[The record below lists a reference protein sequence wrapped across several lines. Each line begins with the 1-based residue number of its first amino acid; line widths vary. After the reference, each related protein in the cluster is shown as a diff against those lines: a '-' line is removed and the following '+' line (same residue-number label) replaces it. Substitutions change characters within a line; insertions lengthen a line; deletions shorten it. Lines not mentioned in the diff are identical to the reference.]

1 MKILFSTKISVILL
15 FILAISMAVA
25 TFVENDFGTLVARET
40 VYEAWWFETIMIWLS
55 INFVFHI
62 KKYNLLSKAK
72 LPVGILHLAFIT
84 IIIGAGITRYVS
96 KEGMIHIREN
106 QTVSSYVT
114 NEKYIQFKVENDIF
128 YKKSQPIPYLFS
140 PENLQV
146 THQNI
151 TFDCTL
157 TEFIPKAIAKFKN
170 GNETFLDISVT
181 SKEQEGNDYLLKKN
195 ESIWFEDFYI
205 EFEKIKDSLP
215 VNHIF
220 LSDFD
225 GFYIE
230 KRNGKWQFF
239 TPISIHSVDVKNQ
252 QMATIDASQ
261 WVDIQ
266 PYTVYKWGENSFM
279 INGIHENKKQVFEPQ
294 TNHPKQGGSQKDM
307 VKIEIRA
314 NGNYITHHYFEAKKN
329 IPQWQEFDYQ
339 GITYEYA
346 YASKQIP
353 LPFSIKLKKFE
364 LKRYPGSESPES
376 YTSFVEITDEK
387 KSFNYEI
394 FMNNILDYQGYRLYQ
409 SSYDKDEKGTLLSL
423 NKDRWGTWVTY
434 LGYGVLFIAMFW
446 TLFAHRSRFG
456 FLNKRLKKI
465 KNEAKLLPV
474 IILIFSTLQ
483 SFSQSVEKY
492 IVPSEKAENY
502 GKLIVQDLDGRMKPL
517 TTLAYEIARK
527 LTGKNSLTLHQN
539 DGKSVK
545 LTPEQFLLALQLNP
559 EFFSEVPVIQVNTEK
574 AGIVF
579 NTLQIEPTPLL
590 RFVDFL
596 DEKGTYQLKN
606 AVEEV
611 NLLKPAERSESQ
623 KELLKI
629 DERFNILYNIFAGN
643 FLRLYPKKNA
653 ENNKWFTAN
662 ELDDFE
668 KEDSDFLKN
677 IQPYYLEELQKGIET
692 NDFSK
697 SDEAISYLE
706 LYQKEIGKE
715 VYPTENEIIAE
726 ILYTRLRLGNIL
738 FGVCIALGCLLLGVA
753 IGLLFSSHRAL
764 HISFGI
770 GEKLSRII
778 LLVFTFDLGLRWYIA
793 KHPPWSDGF
802 EMLLFVSWAVL
813 FFGIF
818 FSRKSS
824 FTLPLG
830 LLFSGVLL
838 LVSFLDWLNPEITTL
853 KPVLHSFWLKIH
865 VAVIVSS
872 YAPLGLSCVMAL
884 LSLMLLIFKPLN
896 PSKKWWL
903 AMKEIIIVQE
913 MAVTIGLF
921 LLTAG
926 TFLGGVWANE
936 SWGRYWAW
944 DPKETWALISILIY
958 SILAHLRL
966 IPAMKNAL
974 AYHLATMWAFS
985 SIVMTSF
992 GVNYYL
998 VGLHSYATGDP
1009 VPIPKWVYI
1018 TVLMLLVVS
1027 VYAFVSFRKLS
1038 ADEKIK
1044 LNG

>member
-40 VYEAWWFETIMIWLS
+40 VYEAWWFETIMVWLS

-106 QTVSSYVT
+106 QTVSDYVT
-114 NEKYIQFKVENDIF
+114 NEKYIQFQAGNTIF
-128 YKKSQPIPYLFS
+128 YEKSQPIPYLFS
-140 PENLQV
+140 PENLEV
-146 THQNI
+146 THQN
-151 TFDCTL
+151 TKFDCTL
-157 TEFIPKAIAKFKN
+157 TEFIPKAIPMFKD
-170 GNETFLDISVT
+170 GNETLLDITIAS
-181 SKEQEGNDYLLKKN
+181 QEDEGADYLLKIGENQEFSNFSVGFESEKN
-195 ESIWFEDFYI
+195 TKKATNFHHF
-205 EFEKIKDSLP
+205 KIQK
-215 VNHIF
+215 
-220 LSDFD
+220 
-225 GFYIE
+225 
-230 KRNGKWQFF
+230 NGEKWQLWSEI
-239 TPISIHSVDVKNQ
+239 PLHLIELKSE

-261 WVDIQ
+261 WIDIQ
-266 PYTVYKWGENSFM
+266 IHSIYKWNEGSFM
-279 INGIHENKKQVFEPQ
+279 INGFYENKKQYFATQ
-294 TNHPKQGGSQKDM
+294 TNHPQMGGSTRDM
-307 VKIEIRA
+307 VKIEVRA
-314 NGNYITHHYFEAKKN
+314 NGKYITQHYFEAKKN

-339 GITYEYA
+339 GVTYKYA

-465 KNEAKLLPV
+465 KNEANSLPIL

-492 IVPSEKAENY
+492 IVPNEKAENY

-590 RFVDFL
+590 RFVDLL
-596 DEKGTYQLKN
+596 DEKGAYQLKN

-629 DERFNILYNIFAGN
+629 DERFNILYNIFAGI

-653 ENNKWFTAN
+653 ENNKWFSAN

-677 IQPYYLEELQKGIET
+677 IQPYYLGELQKGIET

-715 VYPTENEIIAE
+715 VYPTENEIVAE

-738 FGVCIALGCLLLGVA
+738 FGICIALGCLLLGVA
-753 IGLLFSSHRAL
+753 IGLLFSKHRVL

-802 EMLLFVSWAVL
+802 EMLLFVSWSVL

-926 TFLGGVWANE
+926 TFLGGIWANE

-1018 TVLMLLVVS
+1018 TVLMLLVIS
-1027 VYAFVSFRKLS
+1027 IYAFVSYRKLS
-1038 ADEKIK
+1038 TDEKIK